1 MKRILV
7 ALISVLVLA
16 AAGNVLAQTDP
27 QQYESTPQQGTTAS
41 DTTSQPGTLDS
52 TSGSTA
58 DPSNTPT
65 EPQDSPANSATANE
79 APTQGLPAT
88 ASNLPLVLVIGMS
101 ALGGVVA
108 LRLYRLRGAH

>member
-16 AAGNVLAQTDP
+16 AAGTVLAQTDP
-27 QQYESTPQQGTTAS
+27 QQYATPQQGTTAS

-79 APTQGLPAT
+79 APTRGLPAT
-88 ASNLPLVLVIGMS
+88 ASNLPPVLVIGMS